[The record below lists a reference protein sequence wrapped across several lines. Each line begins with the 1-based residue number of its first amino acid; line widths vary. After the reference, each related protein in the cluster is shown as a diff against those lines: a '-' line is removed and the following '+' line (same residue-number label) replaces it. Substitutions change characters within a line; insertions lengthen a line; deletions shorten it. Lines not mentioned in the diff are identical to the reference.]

1 MYGLLIYLLPGV
13 KWQVGNYW
21 QIASRGMIS
30 VVNDYRAVQEGAFE
44 HGGTFQRS
52 SISLELYFRKQF
64 L

>member
-44 HGGTFQRS
+44 HGGTFQR
-52 SISLELYFRKQF
+52 
-64 L
+64 